1 MADSI
6 KINDIDLDIK
16 NFCEQKTKEL
26 GGNEDFKNELEQKI
40 RKVIIDDEITTD
52 QVNQIGKIIADKIG
66 KIDPVSAEIEAKKI
80 DIETHS
86 WEEKNIDKV
95 REARGENFSEALE
108 SEYKKANPEITEEQ
122 LVLVREEAALIKE
135 VYFSE
140 GGIENQKEGIIK
152 ANINVP
158 SGELMNA
165 WNDTQAVVGLLN
177 KTPKKIEEI
186 KNNYNRI
193 IGGLE
198 GLNSPFQR
206 LPKLASFERVMNS
219 FQNSG
224 VGKAFSLAQGGWWQ
238 KVDGLT
244 GGWLNKTVVEAA
256 GKFASKIGSQAIG
269 SFVQNSV
276 GVLAKE
282 GFTNG
287 LKSILGSIGTKAA
300 TGAAAGAAAGA
311 AGAAGAA
318 AGIASGPWGWAILA
332 GTTLLKG
339 IKNGLAKL
347 GLDLNKLKNA
357 LAVTSNKAVDSLIG
371 IMGFLVALPTMIGSI
386 GIAISAPII
395 IAVLGVVFGYQLIQN
410 SMISSIVPP
419 VEEPIISEEE
429 TSTDSGVIGGSCA
442 GGVLNLD
449 NIYEPINI
457 SKIKTKLSKSEY
469 SYKSNG
475 NIDFS
480 CINALLPAKL
490 TNKRSDILKAAYA
503 LLGIPYWMGGGHGT
517 IASGVSS
524 DWGKKV
530 SSPGSGW
537 NVGRRYHG
545 LDCSGFIRWVYKYV
559 TGETVGGLSA
569 DIYGK
574 SQKISKSELKP
585 GDIGFLYGSASNHI
599 GMFFGKGTNGKYYFI
614 HSAGRSSGAGP
625 QGLGGVYISAAKF
638 THFGRIKVNLI
649 D

>member
-1 MADSI
+1 MADST
-6 KINDIDLDIK
+6 KVNDIDLDIK

-26 GGNEDFKNELEQKI
+26 GGDSDFQKDLETKI

-52 QVNQIGKIIADKIG
+52 QINQIGKIITEKIG
-66 KIDPVSAEIEAKKI
+66 RIDPVSAEVEAKKI
-80 DIETHS
+80 NIETS
-86 WEEKNIDKV
+86 AWEEKNIDKV
-95 REARGENFSEALE
+95 REARAEDFSKTLE
-108 SEYKKANPEITEEQ
+108 KEYKNANPEITEEQ
-122 LVLVREEAALIKE
+122 LSLVREEAGLIKE

-140 GGIENQKEGIIK
+140 GGIENQKNGVIK
-152 ANINVP
+152 ANIGIP
-158 SGELMNA
+158 SGQLTNA
-165 WNDTQAVVGLLN
+165 WNDTQAIVGLLN
-177 KTPKKIEEI
+177 KTPKKFEEI
-186 KNNYNRI
+186 KNTYSRI

-219 FQNSG
+219 VQSGG
-224 VGKAFSLAQGGWWQ
+224 VGKAFSLVQGGWWQ

-256 GKFASKIGSQAIG
+256 GKFASKIGGQAIG

-276 GVLAKE
+276 GILAKE
-282 GFTNG
+282 GFANG

-300 TGAAAGAAAGA
+300 AGTA

-318 AGIASGPWGWAILA
+318 AGVASGPWGWVILA

-339 IKNGLAKL
+339 IKSGLAKL

-357 LAVTSNKAVDSLIG
+357 LAVTGNKAVDSLIG
-371 IMGFLVALPTMIGSI
+371 FIGFLVAIPAIIGSI

-395 IAVLGVVFGYQLIQN
+395 IAIFGVIFGYQLIQN
-410 SMISSIVPP
+410 NMVSSIVPP
-419 VEEPIISEEE
+419 VEELISEEE
-429 TSTDSGVIGGSCA
+429 TATGSGGVTGGSCA

-449 NIYEPINI
+449 NIYEPINM

-475 NIDFS
+475 DIDFS
-480 CINALLPAKL
+480 CIKALLPEKL

-503 LLGIPYWMGGGHGT
+503 LLGVPYWMGGGHGT

-530 SSPGSGW
+530 SAPGGGW

-585 GDIGFLYGSASNHI
+585 GDIGFLYGSSSNHI

-614 HSAGRSSGAGP
+614 HDAGRSSGAGP
-625 QGLGGVYISAAKF
+625 QGLGGVYISAANF